1 MKKQIIILFILL
13 NSFSVFAQIDS
24 ILQALEN
31 YQKIEL
37 ENGMKIILV
46 QTNQYEYINYR
57 LIIDYEPFLEKKHKG
72 SSRIVA
78 HMLGCET
85 NERNKVWKTMVSHDY
100 GADSLFNFLSD
111 LIVTPKFETSIVN
124 KVKQYFISQIP
135 LNNSLDSVILAFS
148 DVFNFGKNH
157 PYTEKYTKKTIN
169 NIDNPIL
176 FDTYNKIFTPENT
189 YLIIVGNIK
198 VDTINFLA
206 QKYFGKWQKK
216 NISKN
221 NYSITNVTDTKVFFI
236 NNNTSNTYVSI
247 TYPID
252 NNLSHADYIASRVM
266 FNVLRA
272 NIDKE
277 LNNNGTNI
285 LSTKMEFCPDP
296 FIGDISI
303 STAQSDNML
312 TSTVLGI
319 LEQMKK
325 IQSIDE
331 NKYLV
336 KNIKAEMKQDF
347 INSFKRP
354 NNIAQY
360 AYNIDKYKLSKN
372 YYFNYLSNLN
382 KVSPYSVQ
390 QTARKYIIPEASNI
404 VIIGNKSRLFCQLIE
419 LANYYDVY
427 FNDME
432 LNNYKIIKKGFG
444 SQVIIDDYISY
455 CQAEA
460 QIIDVVIDFDAEYI
474 IDTLTYQLK
483 GQIKKKEPNFYYYKT
498 ELFLETDTLFHHLQI
513 CNDEAWLD
521 INIIEK
527 KIFLEED
534 FHKRIY
540 KAYLFPELF
549 FEQLKFEHKFI
560 CDTTLINQGL
570 YKIEIKTPY
579 DVIYYDYYNIDTK
592 EKVKTEKLINKNN
605 NYEVIETY
613 EYFDY
618 KEIDEQSKIKLPFL
632 IKQNFKSISIEM
644 KITNIDTKINLR
656 KKDFEIE
663 LN

>member
-24 ILQALEN
+24 VLLSLEN

-46 QTNQYEYINYR
+46 QTNRYDYLNYR
-57 LIIDYEPFLEKKHKG
+57 LIIDYQPFLEKDNKG
-72 SSRIVA
+72 ANRIVA
-78 HMLGCET
+78 HILGCET
-85 NERNKVWKTMVSHDY
+85 NEKNRVWKTMVSHDN

-111 LIVTPKFETSIVN
+111 LIVSPNFKRTTVDN
-124 KVKQYFISQIP
+124 VKKYYISQIA
-135 LNNSLDSVILAFS
+135 LNNSLDSVILDFS
-148 DVFNFGKNH
+148 NVFNFGKNH
-157 PYTEKYTKKTIN
+157 PYCEKYTKKTIN
-169 NIDNPIL
+169 NIDNSIL

-285 LSTKMEFCPDP
+285 LSIKSKFCPDP

-303 STAQSDNML
+303 SASQSDNML
-312 TSTVLGI
+312 TSTVFGI
-319 LEQMKK
+319 LSQMKK

-331 NKYLV
+331 NKFLV
-336 KNIKAEMKQDF
+336 KNTKAKMKQDF

-354 NNIAQY
+354 Q
-360 AYNIDKYKLSKN
+360 NIDKYELTKN
-372 YYFNYLSNLN
+372 YYSNYLSNLN
-382 KVSPYSVQ
+382 KVSPYAVQ

-404 VIIGNKSRLFCQLIE
+404 VIIGNRNKLFCQLIE

-432 LNNYKIIKKGFG
+432 LNNNKIIRKGFG
-444 SQVIIDDYISY
+444 SQVIINDYISY
-455 CQAEA
+455 CKAENK
-460 QIIDVVIDFDAEYI
+460 IIDVVINFDAEYK
-474 IDTLTYQLK
+474 IDTISYQLK
-483 GQIKKKEPNFYYYKT
+483 GQIKKKHPHYYFYRT
-498 ELFLETDTLFHHLQI
+498 ELFLQTDTLFHHLQI

-521 INIIEK
+521 SNIIEQ

-534 FHKRIY
+534 FYKRIY

-549 FEQLKFEHKFI
+549 FEQLNFEHKLI
-560 CDTTLINQGL
+560 CDTSLINQGL
-570 YKIEIKTPY
+570 YKIEIITPY

-592 EKVKTEKLINKNN
+592 EKVKTEKLINKDNN
-605 NYEVIETY
+605 LVVTETY
-613 EYFDY
+613 EYSDY
-618 KEIDEQSKIKLPFL
+618 REIDEQSKIKLPFL

-644 KITNIDTKINLR
+644 KITNIDTKINLK
-656 KKDFEIE
+656 KKDFDIDV
-663 LN
+663 NK